1 MSDKHFHIAP
11 ERPED
16 AAAIDKLHEFA
27 FGPGRFARTAY
38 RMREGVA
45 GIASLSFAA
54 WTHDALI
61 GSVRFSPVALEDRA
75 GLMLGPLVIDPEWK
89 GRGVGLNLMRT
100 GLEAARGEGHD
111 WVILVGDEPYYA
123 RAGFRRVAEGQIR
136 LPGPVDPARLL
147 YLELSAGALDDL
159 SGVLRPVRNDA

>member
-1 MSDKHFHIAP
+1 MSDNLFRIAP

-16 AAAIDKLHEFA
+16 AAAIEKLHAFA

-38 RMREGVA
+38 RMREGVSA
-45 GIASLSFAA
+45 IAALSFVA

-61 GSVRFSPVALEDRA
+61 GSIRFSPVALADRA

-100 GLEAARGEGHD
+100 GLEAAKGEGHG

-123 RAGFRRVAEGQIR
+123 RAGFRRIAEGRIR

-147 YLELSAGALDDL
+147 ALELTARALDGV
-159 SGVLRPVRNDA
+159 SGLVLPVGNCA